1 MLTIKNFDKI
11 NKYEFS
17 NKGNEWIVY
26 GMAEQKFQYQLIFMP
41 KDTMSRIYDISKA
54 QSVYLT
60 RNTLWGTKDSYKIES
75 SIGSTYINRG
85 DVNAM
90 FNLIMHIC
98 REELIK

>member
-11 NKYEFS
+11 NRYEFS
-17 NKGNEWIVY
+17 NKGSEWIVY
-26 GMAEQKFQYQLIFMP
+26 GIEEQKYQYQLIFIP
-41 KDTMSRIYDISKA
+41 KDLMSRTYDISKA

-75 SIGSTYINRG
+75 GIGATYINRG